1 MRLAPA
7 VAIGFAA
14 TIGLSTVG
22 DIIQQ
27 TISGFPLPSDD
38 GTLMIL
44 VGRATIGGIVGG
56 ALAAALSA
64 DKKQSAGYYVSA
76 LLVLKIVYV
85 AVRQRH
91 RADTV
96 DLIAFA
102 VLPALGAIVGA
113 QAIESRR
120 RRRAEKAGAAV

>member
-14 TIGLSTVG
+14 TIGLSIVG

-27 TISGFPLPSDD
+27 TISGFPLPSDS
-38 GTLMIL
+38 GTWMIML
-44 VGRATIGGIVGG
+44 GRATIGGLIGG
-56 ALAAALSA
+56 ALAATLSA
-64 DKKQSAGYYVSA
+64 DKKQSAGYYVA
-76 LLVLKIVYV
+76 VLLMLKIAYV

-91 RADTV
+91 RADMV

-102 VLPALGAIVGA
+102 ILPALGAVVGA
-113 QAIESRR
+113 LVIEGRR
-120 RRRAEKAGAAV
+120 RRRADKVGAAV

>member
-14 TIGLSTVG
+14 TIGLSIVG

-27 TISGFPLPSDD
+27 TISGFPLPSDN

-44 VGRATIGGIVGG
+44 LGRATIIGIVGG
-56 ALAAALSA
+56 TLAATLSA
-64 DKKQSAGYYVSA
+64 DRKQRAGYYVAA
-76 LLVLKIVYV
+76 LLMLKIAYV

-91 RADTV
+91 RADMV

-113 QAIESRR
+113 LAIETRR
-120 RRRAEKAGAAV
+120 RRRAEKVGAAV